1 MINEKIILIGGGAQA
16 REYFDWFGRGPGGLN
31 IHGYLDDTG
40 ETSLSGPGYNL
51 EYLGEILRYRPHEKE
66 KFIFSFTNVNQKI
79 KLVPI
84 LKDNGFLFTNLIHK
98 TSLVA
103 ESATMGVGVV
113 VCPYSVIS
121 SDAVIGDHVAINFHC
136 TIGHDVNLG
145 SYSILS
151 SHTDITGGV
160 TVEQAVFF
168 GSGARVIPN
177 LTIGS
182 NSIIGAGSTVI
193 RSVKSK
199 STIYSALSKT
209 LK

>member
-1 MINEKIILIGGGAQA
+1 
-16 REYFDWFGRGPGGLN
+16 
-31 IHGYLDDTG
+31 
-40 ETSLSGPGYNL
+40 
-51 EYLGEILRYRPHEKE
+51 
-66 KFIFSFTNVNQKI
+66 
-79 KLVPI
+79 
-84 LKDNGFLFTNLIHK
+84 
-98 TSLVA
+98 
-103 ESATMGVGVV
+103 
-113 VCPYSVIS
+113 
-121 SDAVIGDHVAINFHC
+121 VAINFHC

-151 SHTDITGGV
+151 SHTDLTGGV

-177 LTIGS
+177 VTIGT

-193 RSVKSK
+193 RSVKPE